1 MMRAFCTVAAL
12 TIAPFEAIVEIPETP
27 YPN

>member
-12 TIAPFEAIVEIPETP
+12 TIAPFEAIVEVPGTL